1 MKGWRDFNNRQLAS
15 RHRLLMTLLCLVVP
29 LLNYGCGLKSER
41 REVPADVQSAITTIA
56 DDLAAERYEKIYNE
70 ADELWKQ
77 DSTLEQSVADLKTLR
92 AKLGKAKSRNL
103 HAATEQHNSGG
114 ALKGRA
120 YIVTYQTNF
129 ENGEGTEVFTL
140 VDRNNQWLLARY
152 RVNSTALK

>member
-1 MKGWRDFNNRQLAS
+1 MNGWRDFTNGQPAS
-15 RHRLLMTLLCLVVP
+15 KRRLLTTLLCLVMAA
-29 LLNYGCGLKSER
+29 LNFGCGLQSER
-41 REVPADVQSAITTIA
+41 RELPADVQSAIATIA
-56 DDLAAERYEKIYNE
+56 DDLAAEQYEKIYNE

-129 ENGEGTEVFTL
+129 ENGEGMEIFTL
-140 VDRNNQWLLARY
+140 VERNNQWLLARY

>member
-1 MKGWRDFNNRQLAS
+1 MNGRRDSSNGQLAS
-15 RHRLLMTLLCLVVP
+15 ERHLLMTLVCLGLAV
-29 LLNYGCGLKSER
+29 LNFGCGLKSER
-41 REVPADVQSAITTIA
+41 RELPADVQSAIATIG

-70 ADELWKQ
+70 SDELWKQ
-77 DSTLEQSVADLKTLR
+77 DSTLEQSVADLKTIR
-92 AKLGKAKSRNL
+92 ARLGKAKSRNL

-129 ENGEGTEVFTL
+129 ETGEGMEIFTL
-140 VDRNNQWLLARY
+140 VERNDQWLLARY